1 MGGVS
6 PLGLPRPLRI
16 YCDASL
22 KDFDE
27 VLPAA
32 ELLYERG
39 LGPLRGHWSELEQRL
54 ALTAPTSGIGD
65 WNSAYTRFVA
75 LDDIA
80 KAKPGSI
87 ATPATLPRT
96 AIAHDDIEVRVLHDN
111 RLGRLRALDRLGIDV
126 QLLHPGPDID
136 VVMELDRAE
145 STLLLNAYNSYV
157 TTFCEADPQRLKAV
171 LQLNAG
177 ETEWSAQELIAF
189 AGHPSAAGVTLH
201 FPRDAGPDSLDMTQL
216 WDALAR
222 TGLPLI
228 HRPTLFACDP
238 PRLVEHLLRSEVLAR
253 WPALRLAFVGWP
265 QEEWAG
271 WAGALWPKHAAG
283 SASRTS
289 SVPLA
294 ERIAFAVE
302 TLRVED
308 QGGASVRDVPIEA
321 LLWASHFPFET
332 ATSAGQILSARN
344 GDPLACAA
352 LIDNPRRLLARRT
365 NVALAAV
372 AAE

>member
-1 MGGVS
+1 MS
-6 PLGLPRPLRI
+6 RPAQIIDGCGYL
-16 YCDASL
+16 
-22 KDFDE
+22 
-27 VLPAA
+27 LPAA

-157 TTFCEADPQRLKAV
+157 TTFCEADPQRLKAI
-171 LQLNAG
+171 LQLNAQ
-177 ETEWSAQELIAF
+177 ETEWSAQELLAF
-189 AGHPSAAGVTLH
+189 AGHPSVAGVTLH
-201 FPRDAGPDSLDMTQL
+201 SPHDTGLDSLDLTHL
-216 WDALAR
+216 WDALAQGF
-222 TGLPLI
+222 TLCLGKLLPL
-228 HRPTLFACDP
+228 
-238 PRLVEHLLRSEVLAR
+238 
-253 WPALRLAFVGWP
+253 
-265 QEEWAG
+265 
-271 WAGALWPKHAAG
+271 
-283 SASRTS
+283 
-289 SVPLA
+289 
-294 ERIAFAVE
+294 
-302 TLRVED
+302 
-308 QGGASVRDVPIEA
+308 A
-321 LLWASHFPFET
+321 LL
-332 ATSAGQILSARN
+332 
-344 GDPLACAA
+344 PLC
-352 LIDNPRRLLARRT
+352 L
-365 NVALAAV
+365 
-372 AAE
+372 